1 MSTPSFYNRVS
12 RSNLYCTSIDLS
24 YIEGRHKYAIYSY
37 FSVGNPS
44 ATKTLSVGGYS
55 ETAGDSLA
63 IGFAVHNGREL
74 TTHDRDNDRYSG
86 GITVLS
92 NGKVP
97 GGMICKCHVSDLNGQ
112 YLSGGND
119 NHSIGC
125 GKPSIQLFAHT
136 H

>member
-1 MSTPSFYNRVS
+1 MS
-12 RSNLYCTSIDLS
+12 RSNLYCTSIDLAD
-24 YIEGRHKYAIYSY
+24 IEGCHKYVNYSY

-44 ATKTLSVGGYS
+44 TNYKLSVGGYS
-55 ETAGDSLA
+55 GTACNMLA
-63 IGFAVHNGREL
+63 MGFAVHNGREFI
-74 TTHDRDNDRYSG
+74 THDRDNDRHSG

-97 GGMICKCHVSDLNGQ
+97 GGMICKCHVSDLNRQ

-119 NHSIGC
+119 NHGIGC
-125 GKPSIQLFAHT
+125 GKPSIQLFALT